1 MGRARGR
8 RPAVAGVAAVLLVAA
23 CSPGTPDAPPPA
35 PSSTALPSWGAPADV
50 VTGLDVPWSVVFADG
65 APLVSERDT
74 GRVLEVLR
82 GGSTREVGTVPDV
95 VHGGEGGLLGL
106 AVDADDRLYAYSTGP
121 DGNRIQRYPLRGGPG
136 SWALGDP
143 VTVVDGLPSA
153 GNHNGGRI
161 AFGPDGMLYAG
172 VGDAGDPASA
182 QDPGALS
189 GKILRL
195 TPDGDVP
202 ADNPDPGSPV
212 YSLGHRNVQGLA
224 WAPDGR
230 LFATE
235 FGQDTWDELNVIEPG
250 GNYGWPEVE
259 GVAGDPRFVD
269 PVQQWSPDAASPSGL
284 AAVGDVVVV
293 ANLRGERLRLVPV
306 AEPGTA
312 IEALTDRGRLRDV
325 ALAPDGTL
333 WVLTNNT
340 ARGEPRPGDDRA
352 LSVPL
357 AGGATRGP

>member
-1 MGRARGR
+1 MGYVRGR
-8 RPAVAGVAAVLLVAA
+8 RPAVAGLVAA
-23 CSPGTPDAPPPA
+23 LALAGCSPGTPTAPPPS
-35 PSSTALPSWGAPADV
+35 PSATTLPTLGTSADV

-74 GRVLEVLR
+74 GRVLEVLPD
-82 GGSTREVGTVPDV
+82 GSTREVGTVADV

-106 AVDADDRLYAYSTGP
+106 AVDADDRLFVYSTGP

-136 SWALGDP
+136 SWALGEP
-143 VTVVDGLPSA
+143 VPLVDGLPSA

-161 AFGPDGMLYAG
+161 ALGPDGMLYAG

-182 QDPGALS
+182 QDPDVPS

-284 AAVGDVVVV
+284 AAVGDVLVV

-312 IEALTDRGRLRDV
+312 VEALTDRGRLRDV

-340 ARGEPRPGDDRA
+340 ARGEPRPGDDRV

-357 AGGATRGP
+357 GGPAPAG